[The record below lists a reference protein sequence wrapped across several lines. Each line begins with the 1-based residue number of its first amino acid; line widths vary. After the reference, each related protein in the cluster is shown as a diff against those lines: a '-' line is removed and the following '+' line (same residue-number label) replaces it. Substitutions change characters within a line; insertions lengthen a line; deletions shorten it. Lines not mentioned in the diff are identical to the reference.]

1 MHLRFHS
8 THGQILDHELQI
20 SLHELMEAFI
30 QEIIPHEKPTP
41 FEDYKR
47 VWEKPFDQYEIRRF
61 FVFIDNVL
69 AGYTWFFW
77 AADDAKNSHTVQCE
91 LLYILKPYRQKG
103 LGKALLKFA
112 LEALQKEG
120 FGSASLKSYEN
131 IEAGHH
137 FVSQLEA
144 THDLDSRVNRLVL
157 QDVNRNYIQSALER
171 APMDRFILGY
181 FDEMYPESE
190 LEARCELINVMET
203 APRSASREYYRID
216 AQYMRNYLEH
226 LQFHGIVS
234 WFMYVKERETQRYVG
249 YTEIQYTRSNPTEI
263 RQLGTGVLPEY
274 RGFGLGSWLKAAML
288 DRILNERPHAEY
300 INSDNDNVN
309 DPMLHIN
316 VRLGFK
322 ILIQVHYWQ
331 INIARTLETLSAIK

>member
-41 FEDYKR
+41 FEDYKQ
-47 VWEKPFDQYEIRRF
+47 VLEKPFDRDELRRF
-61 FVFIDNVL
+61 FVFIDGTL
-69 AGYTWFFW
+69 AGYICFVW
-77 AADDAKNSHTVQCE
+77 ATDDVKNSHTVQCD

-120 FGSASLKSYEN
+120 FCSASLKSYGN
-131 IEAGHH
+131 VEAGHH

-171 APMDRFILGY
+171 APTGRFFLGC
-181 FDEMYPESE
+181 FDDMYPESE
-190 LEARCELINVMET
+190 LEALSELVNVMET
-203 APRSASREYYRID
+203 APRSSNREYYRID
-216 AQYMRNYLEH
+216 AQYMRDQLEH
-226 LQFHGIVS
+226 RKSKGIVS
-234 WFMYVKERETQRYVG
+234 WFMYVKERSTQRYVG
-249 YTEIQYTRSNPTEI
+249 YTEIQYAPSKPYKI
-263 RQLGTGVLPEY
+263 KQFGTGVLPEY

-288 DRILNERPHAEY
+288 DRVLKERPHADY
-300 INSDNDNVN
+300 IDSDNDNVN

-316 VRLGFK
+316 ARLGFK
-322 ILIQVHYWQ
+322 ILVQVHHWQ
-331 INIARTLETLSAIK
+331 INIARALETPSAIK